1 MSFDDDLLEEALAAL
16 LDQWRDQPM
25 TSEDIRRE
33 TIQFCVDQCPDLSWA
48 EIEAVYDGLYQA
60 GARRWA

>member
-1 MSFDDDLLEEALAAL
+1 MTTFLEEALAVL

-33 TIQFCVDQCPDLSWA
+33 TIQFCLDQCPD
-48 EIEAVYDGLYQA
+48 I
-60 GARRWA
+60 

>member
-1 MSFDDDLLEEALAAL
+1 MSFDDDVLEEALAVL

-33 TIQFCVDQCPDLSWA
+33 TVQFVVEQCPDISRG
-48 EIEAVYDGLYQA
+48 EVEALYDGLYPT
-60 GARRWA
+60 GTRRWA